1 MHFINLKNVFKLFI
15 VLVIPL
21 FVFCMFLIFDKLN
34 TGGENIIEINS
45 RLFILKTKI
54 KDKYRKKE
62 ERIIPQPVKIKAKDG
77 SSLVIMPEQ
86 LYYAELYTK
95 DFLKEPLTK
104 LDKYKKEML
113 YLNTIDI
120 EAFRTEDLKKPVY
133 VPKMIKLKDGRVL
146 LYETILFTGAS
157 YQIYNPKTGHYELLE
172 PPVSHAGF
180 SYYEL
185 NSGNLFFITYQ
196 AAILFDIKTNKF
208 TKVSDGIP
216 ELKKYQQ
223 HLSHYDKTVNPLI
236 IPYSDN
242 KIYILLSWYDSIDKV
257 IEYNLTDYSY
267 EIKDFKHNIKA
278 PAASAVIDNRHVML
292 IDKDGGIYYY
302 DALKDKLKKKG
313 KLKIKASGFLYKTG
327 GNKAVFIPYP
337 GYQNKSA
344 AYPIQVINLKDFSVS
359 VIYKTLQGYA
369 DKCSV
374 LDNMLLC
381 PNWTFIDVQAD
392 TVYKSLKYLQAN
404 EQSAVRLN
412 DDEILITGADTQ
424 FASDFSF
431 IMKIKKIN
439 SDEFVRRHSLE
450 ETYDKNGRRRID
462 LSEKVIQNMIDEG
475 VLE

>member
-1 MHFINLKNVFKLFI
+1 MYFINLKNVFKLFI
-15 VLVIPL
+15 VLAIPL
-21 FVFCMFLIFDKLN
+21 FVFCLFLIFDKIN
-34 TGGENIIEINS
+34 TGGENIIELN
-45 RLFILKTKI
+45 RRWFIFKTKI

-86 LYYAELYTK
+86 LRYAELYTK
-95 DFLKEPLTK
+95 DFFKEPLTK

-146 LYETILFTGAS
+146 LYETILSTGVN

-172 PPVSHAGF
+172 PPVSHTGF

-185 NSGNLFFITYQ
+185 STGNLLFITYQ
-196 AAILFDIKTNKF
+196 AVILFDIKTNKF

-223 HLSHYDKTVNPLI
+223 YLSHYDKTVNPLI

-278 PAASAVIDNRHVML
+278 PAAAAVIDNRNVML
-292 IDKDGGIYYY
+292 IGKDGGRC
-302 DALKDKLKKKG
+302 A
-313 KLKIKASGFLYKTG
+313 
-327 GNKAVFIPYP
+327 
-337 GYQNKSA
+337 
-344 AYPIQVINLKDFSVS
+344 
-359 VIYKTLQGYA
+359 
-369 DKCSV
+369 
-374 LDNMLLC
+374 
-381 PNWTFIDVQAD
+381 
-392 TVYKSLKYLQAN
+392 
-404 EQSAVRLN
+404 
-412 DDEILITGADTQ
+412 
-424 FASDFSF
+424 
-431 IMKIKKIN
+431 
-439 SDEFVRRHSLE
+439 
-450 ETYDKNGRRRID
+450 
-462 LSEKVIQNMIDEG
+462 
-475 VLE
+475 